1 MKVVY
6 PIGGLGNSLFH
17 LNLAFDLVKNNN
29 DVILN
34 TYFLRKNILTRLLK
48 FSIHN
53 TENYL
58 YYFLDKKIKVECS
71 INYSIIS
78 FILLHKLR
86 LSKYSDK
93 KWFGLN
99 YPTLDDIVKVNH
111 FFGYFQHVY
120 NVNLNLKSIFFQNR
134 EFLISQCDSHIIN
147 ELRKSD
153 NLLLHIRG
161 GDKLRDSIFYYDYKL
176 AKTTYNKFAK
186 VYVVTDDILQA
197 ETICDSLQINFEI
210 IKSKNMIID
219 FIYISIAKNKFIARS
234 SFSWWASEFS
244 LNDDL
249 VFQPEPFYIHVEW
262 NPKSNVK
269 RIKL

>member
-34 TYFLRKNILTRLLK
+34 TYFLRKNFLTRLLK

-58 YYFLDKKIKVECS
+58 SYFLDKRIKVKS
-71 INYSIIS
+71 TLNYSIIA

-99 YPTLDDIVKVNH
+99 YPSLDDMVKVNH
-111 FFGYFQHVY
+111 FFGYFQHI
-120 NVNLNLKSIFFQNR
+120 NKVNLDLKSNFYKNR
-134 EFLISQCDSHIIN
+134 ELLISQCNNILIK
-147 ELRKSD
+147 ELRNSD

-161 GDKLRDSIFYYDYKL
+161 GDKLKDSIFYYNYKF
-176 AKTTYNKFAK
+176 AKTTFIKFTK
-186 VYVVTDDILQA
+186 VYVVTDDIFQA
-197 ETICDSLQINFEI
+197 EMICDSLEMNFEI
-210 IKSKNMIID
+210 INSENMFID

-249 VFQPEPFYIHVEW
+249 VFQPEPYYSHVEW
-262 NPKSNVK
+262 NPQSNVK